1 MLDIDEND
9 PFTGSPRSKFFDVI
23 LNGNRGVVENVLEN
37 FLERYAAMELMLT
50 QNAQLEEIQGQIK
63 NILYTKQDA
72 VNAAKT
78 DLYITLVGD
87 VLTQHE

>member
-37 FLERYAAMELMLT
+37 LLERYAVMERLLGQT
-50 QNAQLEEIQGQIK
+50 SDAQTLEATIQNA
-63 NILYTKQDA
+63 LYTDQDA
-72 VNAAKT
+72 IHEAKN
-78 DLYITLVGD
+78 DLYISLVGD

>member
-9 PFTGSPRSKFFDVI
+9 PFTGSPRSKFFDVM

-37 FLERYAAMELMLT
+37 FLERYAAMELLVSQT
-50 QNAQLEEIQGQIK
+50 FQQENLQSQIQNII
-63 NILYTKQDA
+63 YTEQDA
-72 VNAAKT
+72 INAAKT
-78 DLYITLVGD
+78 DLYISLVGD